1 MIRKKILKKRKHSI
15 KSIRTKKENKTQR
28 LKDHDPSLFFK
39 NHAKV
44 AEALL
49 QSLEENDSAA
59 FLEIIN
65 TYIYVNRT
73 RVATETG
80 LSRTTVQNALSSKG
94 NPTIKTIAKIVHQSV
109 A

>member
-15 KSIRTKKENKTQR
+15 KSMHTKKEKKTQR
-28 LKDHDPSLFFK
+28 LKDHDSSLFFK

>member
-1 MIRKKILKKRKHSI
+1 MTKKKTLKKQRLCLDDMPII
-15 KSIRTKKENKTQR
+15 KSKKNNKLR
-28 LKDHDPSLFFK
+28 DHNPDVFFK
-39 NHAKV
+39 QHAKV

-59 FLEIIN
+59 FLEILN
-65 TYIYVNRT
+65 AYLYVNRT
-73 RVATETG
+73 KVARAAG

-94 NPTIKTIAKIVHQSV
+94 NPTIRTIAKIVHRAV